1 MTALKCYLE
10 FEKVVVIYHSP
21 QNSFVSYV
29 CKPTA
34 HDENGL
40 LYKLLDSRPVL
51 TNSHAHRI
59 QGDISKY
66 AIKGQ
71 RVY

>member
-40 LYKLLDSRPVL
+40 LYK
-51 TNSHAHRI
+51 
-59 QGDISKY
+59 
-66 AIKGQ
+66 
-71 RVY
+71 